1 MHWPTL
7 TKLTDSSEFSP
18 LQMGKDTLL
27 GVGVDGELCPCLASW
42 DVSASLLT
50 TRPRVVLFPFLAIN
64 ETILMVRTTK
74 DLSLSFV
81 CLGNVTTDLGRVD
94 AEAGCC
100 ARVYLCVAVERVWW
114 VLQV

>member
-1 MHWPTL
+1 M
-7 TKLTDSSEFSP
+7 
-18 LQMGKDTLL
+18 
-27 GVGVDGELCPCLASW
+27 
-42 DVSASLLT
+42 SLLSK
-50 TRPRVVLFPFLAIN
+50 LGCLSFPAHNQAVSCPIPILAIN